1 MRLDSPRVIGL
12 VASGLVLAGWLLGS
26 TLSPP
31 VARTQERD
39 AARAVGTR
47 SAADDRAAARRHRR
61 AAARRADT
69 DAESVRLRARR
80 DGDAGRGRRRSK
92 RPNRPRRWRPTR
104 SCRPREP
111 EWRLV
116 GVAVDAAGT
125 VTAIVSGAGD
135 VHLVRSG
142 DRLPGEVAVIEV
154 TSDGVRLERLDGTT
168 LDLRLP

>member
-1 MRLDSPRVIGL
+1 MRLDSPRAVGL
-12 VASGLVLAGWLLGS
+12 MASGLVLAGWLLGS

-31 VARTQERD
+31 VARTQERNP
-39 AARAVGTR
+39 A
-47 SAADDRAAARRHRR
+47 RAAARAAQPTIVPLRDDIVMLRPAAPTPMRNPFAFGR
-61 AAARRADT
+61 AVMATPAADPAIEATEPAAPLAADEVVPAAR
-69 DAESVRLRARR
+69 
-80 DGDAGRGRRRSK
+80 
-92 RPNRPRRWRPTR
+92 
-104 SCRPREP
+104 P

-154 TSDGVRLERLDGTT
+154 TSDSVRLAHLDGTT

>member
-1 MRLDSPRVIGL
+1 MRLDSPRAIGL
-12 VASGLVLAGWLLGS
+12 VGSGLVLAGWLLGS

-31 VARTQERD
+31 VARTQERQT
-39 AARAVGTR
+39 A
-47 SAADDRAAARRHRR
+47 RAAARSAQLTIVPLRDDLVMPRPAAPTPLRNPFTFGR
-61 AAARRADT
+61 AVVSTPGADPGSDPTEPSAPLVADDVVPAA
-69 DAESVRLRARR
+69 
-80 DGDAGRGRRRSK
+80 
-92 RPNRPRRWRPTR
+92 P
-104 SCRPREP
+104 P

-154 TSDGVRLERLDGTT
+154 TSDSVRLARLDGTT

>member
-12 VASGLVLAGWLLGS
+12 VGSGLVLAGWLLGS

-31 VARTQERD
+31 VARTQERET
-39 AARAVGTR
+39 G
-47 SAADDRAAARRHRR
+47 RAAARAAQLTIVPLRDDIVMPRPAAPTPLRNPFTFGR
-61 AAARRADT
+61 AVLATPAADPGIASTEPAAPLAADEV
-69 DAESVRLRARR
+69 ALA
-80 DGDAGRGRRRSK
+80 AQ
-92 RPNRPRRWRPTR
+92 
-104 SCRPREP
+104 P

-125 VTAIVSGAGD
+125 ITAIVSGAGD

-142 DRLPGEVAVIEV
+142 DRLPGDVAVVDV
-154 TSDGVRLERLDGTT
+154 TSDGVRLARVDGTT

>member
-1 MRLDSPRVIGL
+1 MRLDSPRAVGL
-12 VASGLVLAGWLLGS
+12 MASGLVLAGWLLGS

-31 VARTQERD
+31 VARTQERNP
-39 AARAVGTR
+39 A
-47 SAADDRAAARRHRR
+47 RAAARAAQPTIVPLRDDIVMLRPAAPTPMRNPFAFGR
-61 AAARRADT
+61 AVMATPAADPAIEATEPAAR
-69 DAESVRLRARR
+69 
-80 DGDAGRGRRRSK
+80 
-92 RPNRPRRWRPTR
+92 
-104 SCRPREP
+104 P

-125 VTAIVSGAGD
+125 VTAIVSGAGE

-154 TSDGVRLERLDGTT
+154 TSDSVRLARLDGTT